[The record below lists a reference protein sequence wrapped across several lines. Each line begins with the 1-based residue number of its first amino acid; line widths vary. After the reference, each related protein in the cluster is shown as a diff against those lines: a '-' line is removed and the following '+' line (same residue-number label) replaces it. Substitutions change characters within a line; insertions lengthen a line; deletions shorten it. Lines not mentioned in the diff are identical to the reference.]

1 MKNIKVL
8 TACLIL
14 IGIALPLQA
23 DSSNAEGYWKTF
35 DDKTKALKSIVKLWE
50 DNGEMKG
57 MIVKLFPKKGEDP
70 DPKCD
75 KCKGERKDKR
85 ILGMEFMWGLKKN
98 GGKWKD
104 GRILDPENGK
114 IYRSQLEVVDNGKK
128 LEVYGY
134 IKILFKIGRTQTWLR
149 TDFDNSEKK

>member
-1 MKNIKVL
+1 M
-8 TACLIL
+8 IL

-35 DDKTKALKSIVKLWE
+35 DDKTKELKSIVKLWE